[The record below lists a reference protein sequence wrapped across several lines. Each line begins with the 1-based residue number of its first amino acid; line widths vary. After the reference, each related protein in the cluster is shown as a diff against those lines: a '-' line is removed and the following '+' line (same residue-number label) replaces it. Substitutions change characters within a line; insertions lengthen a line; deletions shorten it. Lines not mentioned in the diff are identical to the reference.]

1 MAVGCVGAKHG
12 GSLGR
17 GEFWDWASLAICVR
31 LCTDGER
38 CYSQSLWA
46 IALECQTRARH
57 PQVVY
62 RQVWLWGWK
71 WPAR

>member
-1 MAVGCVGAKHG
+1 M
-12 GSLGR
+12 
-17 GEFWDWASLAICVR
+17 R